1 MMDFDRGKVMNNLQ
15 GFPLG
20 APLQLRA
27 STIKMPESYMF
38 FQDGTWV
45 WLGRDS
51 AITLGGRG

>member
-1 MMDFDRGKVMNNLQ
+1 MNTSEKITHEGMMDFDRGKVMNNLQ

-45 WLGRDS
+45 
-51 AITLGGRG
+51 